1 MTVTTL
7 LGTMLLSIHETHLVL
22 IPRVCFSVRNALSVL
37 GIGPEED
44 IWAVIAAVLHMG
56 NIRFA
61 PQGDGSVVV
70 NPEGKA
76 LSP

>member
-1 MTVTTL
+1 V
-7 LGTMLLSIHETHLVL
+7 IADRDRH
-22 IPRVCFSVRNALSVL
+22 RVRNALSVL

-44 IWAVIAAVLHMG
+44 IWAVVAAVLHMG

-70 NPEGKA
+70 NTDCTF
-76 LSP
+76 LSSHPIQ